1 VTGPEVQAV
10 REERLTL
17 SLDELPVS
25 EDDVRSVLAV
35 GTRQLHLRW
44 VSPVGYETVSPL
56 LARLPAGLHLFFTPS
71 EGEGNGDESS

>member
-1 VTGPEVQAV
+1 M

-25 EDDVRSVLAV
+25 EDDNDDVRSVLAV
-35 GTRQLHLRW
+35 GTRELHLRW
-44 VSPVGYETVSPL
+44 VSPAGYETVSPL

-71 EGEGNGDESS
+71 EGEGKGDDSL